1 MKKELSHETLILNHL
16 TSGKTITAM
25 EALREYGCFRLGAR
39 IYDLRKKG
47 FFIASELIILPNK
60 KQVARYTLNK
70 IPF

>member
-47 FFIASELIILPNK
+47 HQIDDKFIQLPNK
-60 KQVARYTLNK
+60 KWVKRYWYYMG
-70 IPF
+70 I